1 MHEMVL
7 NERITGTKDWA
18 TVLFVL
24 SFAILAINRTVFS
37 ARFTEFARLGWS
49 NKYTK
54 IYKDSANMQSWF
66 TISFFLVQVISF
78 AFLIQFMLSSFDFLY
93 KDGSSFLGEQSRHS
107 YQIKTSWI
115 IYVQIFTLL
124 FFFILAK
131 YLIEKIIATSFDIE
145 EFSELFNLQKVNYR
159 AYIGM
164 LLLPVNVVLFYND
177 NINPAILYIVLALI
191 ILASIASYVFSLRNY
206 QNLILGKIFYFILYL
221 CALEIAPYYFMYYWF
236 TKA

>member
-7 NERITGTKDWA
+7 NERVIGAKDWA

-24 SFAILAINRTVFS
+24 SFAIVAINRSVFS
-37 ARFTEFARLGWS
+37 ARFAEFSRLGWS

-54 IYKDSANMQSWF
+54 IYKDSANLQSWF

-78 AFLIQFMLSSFDFLY
+78 TFLLQFILGSFGLSHKSE
-93 KDGSSFLGEQSRHS
+93 GSLLGGHGGSPYE
-107 YQIKTSWI
+107 IKTSGI
-115 IYVQIFTLL
+115 IFIQIFTLL

-131 YLIEKIIATSFDIE
+131 YLVEKIIATSFDIE

-177 NINPAILYIVLALI
+177 NINPIILYLILGIIV
-191 ILASIASYVFSLRNY
+191 IASVASYIFSLRNY
-206 QNLILGKIFYFILYL
+206 QNLILSKIFYFILYL

>member
-1 MHEMVL
+1 MGEMVL
-7 NERITGTKDWA
+7 HGRITGEKDWA

-24 SFAILAINRTVFS
+24 AFAVVAINRTVFA
-37 ARFTEFARLGWS
+37 ARFAEFSRLAWS

-54 IYKDSANMQSWF
+54 IYKDSANLQSWF
-66 TISFFLVQVISF
+66 TISFFLVQVVSF
-78 AFLIQFMLSSFDFLY
+78 AFLLQFVLSSFKLA
-93 KDGSSFLGEQSRHS
+93 GTNGEPVL
-107 YQIKTSWI
+107 KTDWLTYI
-115 IYVQIFTLL
+115 QLCTLL

-159 AYIGM
+159 AYIGL

-191 ILASIASYVFSLRNY
+191 VIASVVSYVLSLRNY